1 MKWVVSCDTPGRQ
14 KRYCVC
20 VFTCYRLADAV
31 QMCDVGV
38 GGVDL
43 EEEVFD
49 LTVAVVT
56 KF

>member
-1 MKWVVSCDTPGRQ
+1 MWHTWATTAWL
-14 KRYCVC
+14 CVC
-20 VFTCYRLADAV
+20 VFTCYRPADAV

-56 KF
+56 EF